1 MKGYMALR
9 GKGFRLMVYL
19 GRDPVT
25 GKKQYKTETVRGTKR
40 EAQRRLAQM
49 VTEVDKGITIKPKRI
64 TVREY
69 LLQWLEDYAKVNVRP
84 RTYERYEEIC
94 RLHLIPAL
102 GALPLA
108 ALQPSHIQ
116 SCYAKAQKEGRYDG
130 KGGLSKRTIYHHHR
144 ILYEAL
150 KHAVKQGF
158 VARNVAEAVT
168 PPRPDHVEMKTLSSE
183 GLNELLQLSQETP
196 YHALFYTAAYTGCR
210 RSELLALRWD
220 RVDLDFLFLEV
231 VESLHR
237 LHNGEII
244 FGPPKSQ
251 KSRRRIALSP
261 SLAIVLREH
270 KSAQNII
277 RKQCGLPPLAPNDLV
292 FSKPEGSPVS
302 PDTITSTFR
311 RIAQKA
317 GFNGNF
323 HSLRHTHA
331 TLMLEE
337 GIHPKVVSERLGH
350 ATVATTLDIYSHK
363 VPGLDEAAAL
373 RFDKAL
379 EHHRNIQRSEEE
391 IPQLGSD

>member
-1 MKGYMALR
+1 MKGYMVQR
-9 GKGFRLMVYL
+9 GNGFRLMVYL
-19 GRDPVT
+19 GRDLVT
-25 GKKQYKTETVRGTKR
+25 GKKQYKTETVKGTKR

-49 VTEVDKGITIKPKRI
+49 VTEVDRGITIKPKKM

-84 RTYERYEEIC
+84 RTHERYEEIC

-102 GALPLA
+102 GAITLT

-116 SCYAKAQKEGRYDG
+116 NHYAKAQKEGRYDG
-130 KGGLSKRTIYHHHR
+130 KGGLSKRTIHHHHR
-144 ILYEAL
+144 ILFEAL

-168 PPRPDHVEMKTLSSE
+168 PPRPDHVEMNTLSRE
-183 GLNELLQLSQETP
+183 GLNALLQLAQETP
-196 YHALFYTAAYTGCR
+196 YYALFYTAAYTGCR

-220 RVDLDFLFLEV
+220 RVDLDFGFMEV
-231 VESLHR
+231 VESLHQ
-237 LHNGEII
+237 LHNGEIT
-244 FGPPKSQ
+244 FKPPKSQ
-251 KSRRRIALSP
+251 RSRRRIALSP

-270 KSAQNII
+270 KSAQNML
-277 RKQCGLPPLAPNDLV
+277 RKQCGLQPLAANDLV
-292 FSKPEGSPVS
+292 FSKPDGSPIP
-302 PDTITSTFR
+302 PDTITGTFR
-311 RIAQKA
+311 RIANKA
-317 GFNGNF
+317 GYNGNF

-379 EHHRNIQRSEEE
+379 EQHRNVERSEEE
-391 IPQLGSD
+391 ISKFGSI